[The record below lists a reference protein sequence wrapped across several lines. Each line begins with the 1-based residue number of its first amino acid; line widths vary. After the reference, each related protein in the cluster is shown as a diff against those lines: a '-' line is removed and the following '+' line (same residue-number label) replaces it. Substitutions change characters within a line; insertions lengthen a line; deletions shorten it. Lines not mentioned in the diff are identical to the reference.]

1 MLIRLKIP
9 KTILWVVKLFMIFIL
24 IFTVFRFATFLAFR
38 PADLSFSD
46 LIPSFLLGIRY
57 DLRWIAIILL
67 PIVFISLLPRLSPFY
82 SLQNKKWWTWY
93 LALVTFFVFF
103 FFAADFG
110 NFSYNNTRIDA
121 GALNFYEDSK
131 IAMQMLWQTYPMT
144 WMVLGLVVAVL
155 IFRYMFRR
163 SHGHVITSTD
173 GLGIPYKRKWFVIA
187 SLVLAL
193 FAYGSFSISPLTWK
207 RAFVLHDNFKSYLAL
222 NPLQNFFTTLR
233 FRRPQ
238 FNETK
243 AREAYPVMSEWMQLQ
258 SRSGFDYH
266 RQVIPGS
273 QALES
278 KPNIV
283 LVLCESFS
291 MYKSSMSGN
300 PLNSTPFFNGMC
312 NNGIFFERCFSPH
325 FSTARGLFAVLSG
338 IPDVQLY
345 KFSTRNP
352 AAVQQHTIV
361 NNFEGYDK
369 YYFLGG
375 NPEFNNF
382 TGLVHNIDGLQ
393 MVTEGKFHAPKMNV
407 WGISDKNLFLE
418 ANDRLKQEKK
428 PFFALI
434 QTADNHR
441 PFMIPAEDSEFEKL
455 HYPLDTLRKYG
466 FDSENEFNTFRYS
479 DYCFKKFMQAASKEE
494 YFHNTI
500 FVFVGDHGVSGNA
513 TALYPSAWTDQRL
526 TDEHI
531 PLLFY
536 APYILSP
543 EKRREVVSQIDVLP
557 TIAGMLQEPYVNTTL
572 GRDILSP
579 DKKNNYAFIINQDGT
594 IGMVTDDYYFTKN
607 INFPSEQLFSM
618 KNEKPAISTAQEDSI
633 KSKMS
638 VFTSAYYETAKW
650 MLVNN
655 KK

>member
-1 MLIRLKIP
+1 
-9 KTILWVVKLFMIFIL
+9 
-24 IFTVFRFATFLAFR
+24 
-38 PADLSFSD
+38 
-46 LIPSFLLGIRY
+46 
-57 DLRWIAIILL
+57 
-67 PIVFISLLPRLSPFY
+67 
-82 SLQNKKWWTWY
+82 
-93 LALVTFFVFF
+93 
-103 FFAADFG
+103 
-110 NFSYNNTRIDA
+110 
-121 GALNFYEDSK
+121 
-131 IAMQMLWQTYPMT
+131 
-144 WMVLGLVVAVL
+144 
-155 IFRYMFRR
+155 
-163 SHGHVITSTD
+163 
-173 GLGIPYKRKWFVIA
+173 
-187 SLVLAL
+187 
-193 FAYGSFSISPLTWK
+193 
-207 RAFVLHDNFKSYLAL
+207 
-222 NPLQNFFTTLR
+222 
-233 FRRPQ
+233 
-238 FNETK
+238 
-243 AREAYPVMSEWMQLQ
+243 
-258 SRSGFDYH
+258 
-266 RQVIPGS
+266 
-273 QALES
+273 
-278 KPNIV
+278 
-283 LVLCESFS
+283 
-291 MYKSSMSGN
+291 MSGN

-418 ANDRLKQEKK
+418 ANERLKQERK

-455 HYPLDTLRKYG
+455 HYPLDTLHKYG

-618 KNEKPAISTAQEDSI
+618 KNEKPAISTAEEDSI